1 VKRSL
6 VLAGGGMRVA
16 WQAGV
21 LKALEEEG
29 LDFDHVDGSSGGILS
44 AAMLLSGQGADEMC
58 RRWSELSVRDFGSPL
73 PARDYLRGPWGM
85 PALADRDG
93 LIDKV
98 YPALGIDVDAI
109 RSTEKEGTFNV
120 ADFTHKQLLAV
131 EAAAIDVELMSAGMS
146 LPIFMTPLHRD
157 GVVYTDAVWMSDANL
172 GEALRRGADEIWL
185 VWCIGNSPHWGDG
198 PLEQYVHMIEMSAM
212 GALNADIETARA
224 AGRDFVLHVI
234 KPDHPLPLDPEYYL
248 GRISSDS
255 LVAMGYRDARAY
267 LASRSAVGVVHDESC
282 TAMTDPPPSF
292 RFVERLSGEA
302 DGHEVRL
309 ELTVVAPVEADD
321 GPVELAGFLDHPGW
335 GARAFLADGRVER
348 TEDAVTYRASLRR
361 PRGWAQLEATRSL
374 DGGALDLWS
383 DANEVAV
390 RVLGPEG
397 VELDTTMR
405 LGAGGALRLAASLEP
420 VGVHG
425 LPGRT
430 KAIARALE
438 RGVSALL
445 HTRSTITPRP

>member
-1 VKRSL
+1 MKRSL

-29 LDFDHVDGSSGGILS
+29 LDFDHIDGSSGGILS
-44 AAMLLSGQGADEMC
+44 AGMLLSGLGADEMC
-58 RRWSELSVRDFGSPL
+58 QRWSELSVRDFGSPL
-73 PARDYLRGPWGM
+73 PVRDYLRGPWGM

-109 RSTEKEGTFNV
+109 RATDKEGTFNV
-120 ADFTHKQLLAV
+120 TDFTHKRLLAV
-131 EAAAIDVELMSAGMS
+131 EASAIDAELMSAGMS

-157 GVVYTDAVWMSDANL
+157 GVVYTDAVWMSDANV
-172 GEALRRGADEIWL
+172 GEALRRGADEVWL
-185 VWCIGNSPHWGDG
+185 VWCIGNSPQWGDG

-212 GALNADIETARA
+212 GALNADFETARA
-224 AGRDFVLHVI
+224 AGRPFVLHVI
-234 KPDHPLPLDPEYYL
+234 KPDHPLPLDPEFYL

-267 LASRSAVGVVHDESC
+267 LTTRTSGGVTQDESC

-292 RFVERLSGEA
+292 RFVETMSSETG
-302 DGHEVRL
+302 GQQVRL
-309 ELTVVAPVEADD
+309 ELTIVSPVDADD
-321 GPVELAGFLDHPGW
+321 GPVELAGFLDHPAW
-335 GARAFLADGRVER
+335 GARTFLADGRVER
-348 TEDAVTYRASLRR
+348 TEDAVTYRARLRR
-361 PRGWAQLEATRSL
+361 PQGWAQLEATRTL
-374 DGGALDLWS
+374 GGGLFDVWT
-383 DANEVAV
+383 DANDVAV
-390 RVLGPEG
+390 RVLGPDSAEL
-397 VELDTTMR
+397 LDTTMR

-425 LPGRT
+425 VLGRT
-430 KAIARALE
+430 EAIARAVA

-445 HTRSTITPRP
+445 H